1 MLSMPDAAQETR
13 EWTDGA
19 RMQLMIIGNRL
30 SCRKRCVF
38 YTSNFEFCG
47 KEICC
52 ARAGA
57 TYIILL
63 LLRPAEPILF
73 TYRIMARATP
83 SILKLTN
90 KYGHDP
96 LH

>member
-19 RMQLMIIGNRL
+19 RMQLMIIGVTGSL
-30 SCRKRCVF
+30 SQRGVF
-38 YTSNFEFCG
+38 STPRILNFAG
-47 KEICC
+47 RRSA
-52 ARAGA
+52 ARAREL
-57 TYIILL
+57 ILL